1 MDTKMVYE
9 KPQKTPEEISD
20 DMSSDSGTIV
30 TEYSTAYTENGTPMV
45 YIKTPKNPKHYACY
59 NCDFFTSNKKDYDRH
74 LLTAKHKNGISM
86 VYKKPQLP
94 QISNCDGTDSNINV
108 DPDYKCLCGNTYK
121 HRSGLYRHRKRCNKE
136 IKVKDIDKS
145 LLTPHGLE
153 CIEML
158 TNKDILF
165 QIMKQHTD
173 LQNAFIELV
182 KDKQKTAVLA
192 INNNNNNNII
202 TNNSNNNNVVTNN
215 SFNLQFY
222 LNETC
227 KNALNINEFIDSIVI
242 TLEDLE
248 QTGILGYAE
257 GISRI
262 FIKNLKDIADE
273 LWPIHCSDLKR
284 HVIYIKIDGVW
295 NKETECKAILT
306 KAVKQLANKNM
317 VKINDWKKKYPDC
330 DQANSRKN
338 DMYLKIMMNSMCGG
352 SKEETDSN
360 MNKIVN
366 NIAKHAVID
375 KINN

>member
-1 MDTKMVYE
+1 MDIDNVSVST
-9 KPQKTPEEISD
+9 T
-20 DMSSDSGTIV
+20 
-30 TEYSTAYTENGTPMV
+30 TEYICDCCDFITHNRKDFNRHLSTKKHASRAKSDTMVIPNFVCMFCNHHYKTSAGLWKHKSKCSNAPKKDEDVMSKVSVEYIGDMKMMMGYLIKDHVDFKNTITEL
-45 YIKTPKNPKHYACY
+45 IKTCIPSSN
-59 NCDFFTSNKKDYDRH
+59 NNITTSND
-74 LLTAKHKNGISM
+74 
-86 VYKKPQLP
+86 
-94 QISNCDGTDSNINV
+94 
-108 DPDYKCLCGNTYK
+108 
-121 HRSGLYRHRKRCNKE
+121 
-136 IKVKDIDKS
+136 
-145 LLTPHGLE
+145 
-153 CIEML
+153 
-158 TNKDILF
+158 
-165 QIMKQHTD
+165 
-173 LQNAFIELV
+173 
-182 KDKQKTAVLA
+182 
-192 INNNNNNNII
+192 NNII

-262 FIKNLKDIADE
+262 FIKNLKGIADE
-273 LWPIHCSDLKR
+273 LWPIHCSDFKR
-284 HVIYIKIDGVW
+284 QVIYIKFNGVW
-295 NKETECKAILT
+295 NKETDCKAILT

-317 VKINDWKKKYPDC
+317 VKINDWKKKYPGC
-330 DQANSRKN
+330 DQADSRKN

-375 KINN
+375 KIKN

>member
-1 MDTKMVYE
+1 MKKMPARQVFRHFFCFLCMEIEKMPNYYCELCDFACDKLSNWNNHIETK
-9 KPQKTPEEISD
+9 KHQCR
-20 DMSSDSGTIV
+20 
-30 TEYSTAYTENGTPMV
+30 ENGTVKNIPNFV
-45 YIKTPKNPKHYACY
+45 CIYCNAHYKT
-59 NCDFFTSNKKDYDRH
+59 SSG
-74 LLTAKHKNGISM
+74 LW
-86 VYKKPQLP
+86 
-94 QISNCDGTDSNINV
+94 
-108 DPDYKCLCGNTYK
+108 K
-121 HRSGLYRHRKRCNKE
+121 HRPKCSKAPKDGEESITNVSSEYVCDMKNMMRYLINENKE
-136 IKVKDIDKS
+136 FKEIVANLFKNNLSTAD
-145 LLTPHGLE
+145 
-153 CIEML
+153 
-158 TNKDILF
+158 TNGDSTV
-165 QIMKQHTD
+165 MTY
-173 LQNAFIELV
+173 
-182 KDKQKTAVLA
+182 
-192 INNNNNNNII
+192 NNVSDNNII
-202 TNNSNNNNVVTNN
+202 TNNSNNNIVTNN

-366 NIAKHAVID
+366 NIAKHSVID
-375 KINN
+375 KIKN